1 MQQHGSDT
9 RRVLLIN
16 PATPDYLPNKEFI
29 MPQALLCLAAV
40 LERAAFEPEILD
52 LNTFRPW
59 ENPQW
64 PDNWWQRPLMD
75 SLDGN
80 LPLMVGIG
88 CLFSGQFKPVRRIA
102 SFIKAHHRHLP
113 IVTGGM
119 HPTVFAGQILK
130 NCPEIDYVVIGEGEA
145 QVVHL
150 AQWLASG
157 RRPAQVDG
165 LAWRRDEG
173 IILYPKKK
181 YIKDLDSLP
190 LPAYHLVDFQ
200 KYRHDTSCWH
210 NPYNLD
216 FQLSVPLLSSRSC
229 PNRCNF
235 CSMYQVMG
243 KRFRPRSPKAVVD
256 EIELLYHRYGQVH
269 FSFMDDNLN
278 LKKSHILSICRRIIQ
293 RGLKIE
299 YETPNG
305 LSTAHLDEEIIDAMV
320 ASGWVRGAIAIESGS
335 DFIRNK
341 VMGKRLP
348 REKIFQVVDY
358 ARRYPQLY
366 LKAYFIIGMPEETH
380 ASLEATYRMIEQLD
394 LDEVYVTNLMPF
406 HGTAVF
412 DQALKDGLFSPE
424 MNLERL
430 WESDGFHYH
439 DNRRFYIKPYAMDLE
454 DLARWRRRFDRLLE
468 EMASTRHP
476 APGTRLAAARTA

>member
-1 MQQHGSDT
+1 MIKGKPVG
-9 RRVLLIN
+9 RRILLIN

-29 MPQALLCLAAV
+29 MPQSLLCLAAV
-40 LERAAFEPEILD
+40 LEKAGFAPEILD

-59 ENPQW
+59 QNPQW
-64 PDNWWQRPLMD
+64 PDNWWQKPLLE
-75 SLDGN
+75 SLEKDPV
-80 LPLMVGIG
+80 LTVGIG
-88 CLFSGQFKPVRRIA
+88 CLFSGQFKAVRKIA
-102 SFIKAHHRHLP
+102 GFVKACCPHLP
-113 IVTGGM
+113 IVIGGM
-119 HPTVFAGQILK
+119 HPTVFARQILE
-130 NCPEIDYVVIGEGEA
+130 NCPEIDYVAIGEAEPQLVELA
-145 QVVHL
+145 RHL
-150 AQWLASG
+150 ACG
-157 RRPAQVDG
+157 RHSALPEG
-165 LAWRRDEG
+165 LAWRREG
-173 IILYPKKK
+173 KIILRPKRH
-181 YIKDLDSLP
+181 YLQDLDKLP
-190 LPAYHLVDFQ
+190 FPAYHLLDFK
-200 KYRHDTSCWH
+200 KYEHNTNNWH
-210 NPYNLD
+210 NPRGLD
-216 FQLSVPLLSSRSC
+216 FTMTVPLISSRSC

-243 KRFRPRSPKAVVD
+243 KRFRPRSPRVVAD
-256 EIELLYHRYGQVH
+256 EIELLYRRYGQTH

-278 LKKSHILSICRRIIQ
+278 LKKTHILSICRQIVQ
-293 RGLKIE
+293 RGLRIQ

-348 REKIFQVVDY
+348 REKIFQVVEY

-380 ASLEATYRMIEQLD
+380 ASLEATYRMIQQLD

-406 HGTAVF
+406 FGTAVF
-412 DQALKDGLFSPE
+412 DQALRDGLFTKAID
-424 MNLERL
+424 LDRL

-439 DNRRFYIKPYAMDLE
+439 QNNRFYIKPYAMELK

-468 EMASTRHP
+468 EMAANKSP
-476 APGTRLAAARTA
+476 AACQDVPAAQTA